1 MVVAGRRRKILCLNQ
16 KLQKGSPV
24 SVPDMANNATVFIEF
39 AMVAQY
45 MLGACK
51 TNVEV
56 GIKDGRQMEQS
67 QLGGWDR
74 EGREIIG
81 LRTTGRSEFH
91 IRQFM
96 RL

>member
-1 MVVAGRRRKILCLNQ
+1 
-16 KLQKGSPV
+16 
-24 SVPDMANNATVFIEF
+24 MANNATVIIEF

-81 LRTTGRSEFH
+81 LRTTYRPEFH
-91 IRQFM
+91 IR
-96 RL
+96 